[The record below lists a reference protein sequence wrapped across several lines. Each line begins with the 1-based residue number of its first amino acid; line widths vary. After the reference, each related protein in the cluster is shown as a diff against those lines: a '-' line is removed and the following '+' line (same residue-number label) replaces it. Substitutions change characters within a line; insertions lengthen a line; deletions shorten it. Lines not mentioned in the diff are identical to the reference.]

1 VFRKRMIDLK
11 VFDVTVDDIR
21 GNHVNALHITS
32 LLQCWDCFQMLKKN
46 KLNINVERRVN
57 SSAGDI

>member
-1 VFRKRMIDLK
+1 MIGLK

-21 GNHVNALHITS
+21 GNHVNPLHITS